1 MREGREKRKENKR
14 VNKKYFHGIRI
25 ILQINENKITM
36 FFALSKIID
45 FILLPICWIFILLLI
60 SYLTKNQKSRKRSL
74 LSILVIIT
82 LFSNP
87 WFVNRLYLFYEQPT
101 ISLLQNENYTWGIVL
116 GGGMI
121 RPGDEDQSGKI
132 NVGETADRFIQP
144 ILLYKAGKIKK
155 ILITGGNTSIG
166 KIKID
171 KGHETNDVRQI
182 MIAMGVNPKDIYME
196 TKARNTREN
205 ALYSAQLLKNYIKSE
220 EVLLITS
227 AMHMPRSIRCF
238 EQLGFKVKAYP
249 VDKKGSKNDSGLL
262 DLLTPSDHNLSRTSQ
277 LIREISGLIIYK
289 IMGYC

>member
-1 MREGREKRKENKR
+1 LREGREKRKENKR

-60 SYLTKNQKSRKRSL
+60 SSLTKSQKSRKRSL
-74 LSILVIIT
+74 LSVLVILT

-87 WFVNRLYLFYEQPT
+87 WFVNRLYVFYEQPT
-101 ISLLQNENYTWGIVL
+101 ISLLQSENYTWGIVL

-121 RPGDEDQSGKI
+121 RPGDEDQSDKI

-166 KIKID
+166 KIKVD
-171 KGHETNDVRQI
+171 KGHETSDVRQL
-182 MIAMGVNPKDIYME
+182 MISMGVNPKDIYME

-205 ALYSAQLLKNYIKSE
+205 ALYSAQKLKNYIKSE

-238 EQLGFKVKAYP
+238 EKVGFKVKAYP
-249 VDKKGSKNDSGLL
+249 VDKKGSKNESGLL
-262 DLLTPSDHNLSRTSQ
+262 DLLTPSDQNLSRTSQ
-277 LIREISGLIIYK
+277 LIREISGLIIYM

>member
-1 MREGREKRKENKR
+1 MREGREKREENKR

-60 SYLTKNQKSRKRSL
+60 SYLTKNTKSRKRSL
-74 LSILVIIT
+74 LSVLIILT

-87 WFVNRLYLFYEQPT
+87 WFVNRLYVFYEQPT
-101 ISLLQNENYTWGIVL
+101 ISLLESENYTWAIVL

-121 RPGDEDQSGKI
+121 RPSDGHQPNKI

-166 KIKID
+166 KIKVD
-171 KGHETNDVRQI
+171 KGHETSDVRQL
-182 MIAMGVNPKDIYME
+182 MISMGVNPKDIYME

-205 ALYSAQLLKNYIKSE
+205 AIYSAQLLKNYIKSE

-238 EQLGFKVKAYP
+238 EKLGFKVKAYP
-249 VDKKGSKNDSGLL
+249 VDKKGSKNESGLL
-262 DLLTPSDHNLSRTSQ
+262 DLLTPSDQNLSRTSQ

>member
-74 LSILVIIT
+74 LSILVILT

>member
-1 MREGREKRKENKR
+1 
-14 VNKKYFHGIRI
+14 
-25 ILQINENKITM
+25 M

-60 SYLTKNQKSRKRSL
+60 SSLTKSQKSRKRSL
-74 LSILVIIT
+74 LSVLVILT

-87 WFVNRLYLFYEQPT
+87 WFVNRLYVFYEQPT
-101 ISLLQNENYTWGIVL
+101 ISLLQSEYYTWGIVL

-121 RPGDEDQSGKI
+121 RPGDEDQSDKI

-166 KIKID
+166 KIKVD
-171 KGHETNDVRQI
+171 KGHETSDVRQL
-182 MIAMGVNPKDIYME
+182 MISMGVNPKDIYME

-205 ALYSAQLLKNYIKSE
+205 ALYSAQKLKNYIKSE

-238 EQLGFKVKAYP
+238 EKVGFKVKAYP
-249 VDKKGSKNDSGLL
+249 VDKKGSKNESGLL
-262 DLLTPSDHNLSRTSQ
+262 DLLTPSDQNLSRTSQ
-277 LIREISGLIIYK
+277 LIREISGLIIYM

>member
-1 MREGREKRKENKR
+1 MSEGREKRKENKR

-74 LSILVIIT
+74 LTVLIILT

-87 WFVNRLYLFYEQPT
+87 WFVNRLYVFYEQPT
-101 ISLLQNENYTWGIVL
+101 ISLLESENYTWAIVL

-121 RPGDEDQSGKI
+121 RPSDGHQPNKI

-166 KIKID
+166 KIKVD
-171 KGHETNDVRQI
+171 KGHETSDVRQL
-182 MIAMGVNPKDIYME
+182 MISMGVNPKDIYME

-205 ALYSAQLLKNYIKSE
+205 AIYSAELLKNYIKSE

-238 EQLGFKVKAYP
+238 EKLGFKVKAYP
-249 VDKKGSKNDSGLL
+249 VDKKGSKNESGLL
-262 DLLTPSDHNLSRTSQ
+262 DLLTPSDQNLSRTSQ